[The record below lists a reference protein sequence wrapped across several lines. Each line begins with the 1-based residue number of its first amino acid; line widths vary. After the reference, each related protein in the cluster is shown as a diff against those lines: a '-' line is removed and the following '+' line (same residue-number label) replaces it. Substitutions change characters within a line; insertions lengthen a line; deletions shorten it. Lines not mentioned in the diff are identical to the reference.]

1 MMAGAIK
8 DAMARTRLFGPEH
21 VRVAASLAEAC
32 ELLSQSS
39 ECDLAV
45 LDLHLE
51 DAQGRDTVQ
60 RFRETFPDVPIL
72 VFTAD
77 SSIANITMAFEC
89 GARGFLPKS
98 ASAAV
103 VRNAIELVLSGHA
116 YIPEEAAQ
124 ILGLPRLAP
133 RESIRHD
140 KVALELS
147 PRQQQVFRL
156 LLQGLPNK
164 VIAARL
170 NMAEGTAKTHLF
182 AVYRLLGVRTR
193 VEAILRAS
201 QLGLV

>member
-32 ELLSQSS
+32 ELLSQSP

-60 RFRETFPDVPIL
+60 RFRESFPDVPIL

-103 VRNAIELVLSGHA
+103 VRSAIELVLSGRA

-124 ILGLPRLAP
+124 ILGLPRLAA
-133 RESIRHD
+133 RESIRPD
-140 KVALELS
+140 KASLELS

-164 VIAARL
+164 VIASRL

-182 AVYRLLGVRTR
+182 AVYRMLGVRTR

-201 QLGLV
+201 QLGLI